1 MGQGRRQT
9 ERITSKP
16 GGVRE
21 AGSKQSG
28 EGVKQSRQYTGR
40 QTRKTARKCYS
51 GENKTSHWVS
61 VCVLLLC
68 EWVNEVQVW
77 WGNQGWWVNGDSCV
91 IGVMVDGNV
100 CVQCMM
106 GDVVHGWCAVEVSGN
121 QIHDSS
127 KDECKS
133 FGFGTVMKELIT
145 DDRIQIFK
153 RTVPLNNVFSY
164 RKIVSTLFHLTIAIV
179 INDSPVFVLFFPHV
193 LFWILTVLNL
203 DCFAVKFFF
212 VSTIWCNT
220 NIVQVPFKTKTKKY
234 STIQ

>member
-1 MGQGRRQT
+1 MKNLVP
-9 ERITSKP
+9 I
-16 GGVRE
+16 
-21 AGSKQSG
+21 
-28 EGVKQSRQYTGR
+28 
-40 QTRKTARKCYS
+40 
-51 GENKTSHWVS
+51 
-61 VCVLLLC
+61 LLDFVHF
-68 EWVNEVQVW
+68 WNTKWRSFVNEIWQLYLIRPW
-77 WGNQGWWVNGDSCV
+77 NGSCIGCQWRDRKHRYV
-91 IGVMVDGNV
+91 IKNTL
-100 CVQCMM
+100 
-106 GDVVHGWCAVEVSGN
+106 HLR
-121 QIHDSS
+121 S

-212 VSTIWCNT
+212 CPLFGATPILY
-220 NIVQVPFKTKTKKY
+220 KY
-234 STIQ
+234 LLMFSFFFPVAV